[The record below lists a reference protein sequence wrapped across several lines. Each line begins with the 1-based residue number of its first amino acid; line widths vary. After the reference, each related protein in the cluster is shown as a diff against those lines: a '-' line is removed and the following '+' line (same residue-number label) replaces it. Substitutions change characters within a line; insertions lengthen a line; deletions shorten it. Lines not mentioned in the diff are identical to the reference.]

1 MLGPVTRKLQKV
13 HIRAS
18 AGRSDLDDLVSHLR
32 DYAETNGFRV
42 SDCDTWHR
50 GDRGPIWECSIWLV
64 EAMD

>member
-1 MLGPVTRKLQKV
+1 MTRKPRKV

-18 AGRSDLDDLVSHLR
+18 AGRLDLDELVSHLR
-32 DYAETNGFRV
+32 DYAMTAGFTV

-64 EAMD
+64 EATD